1 MLDVDIFMVWPT
13 RRQTHVNPIH
23 KPLARQTDTRDM
35 MIYGH
40 TVPAEP
46 LLEKCLLLPQ
56 CCRLLSYGV
65 FASST
70 SSSSSSLM
78 SCRLSACET
87 PSGHSVAVRTRRSA
101 AGSCVY
107 DAFAVKLEPRKAK
120 KLATFLKLVSCAPLL
135 KFLTRVKVLISW
147 NLIKHKE
154 F

>member
-1 MLDVDIFMVWPT
+1 MTNTSPNT
-13 RRQTHVNPIH
+13 RKSHTQTVSETDRH
-23 KPLARQTDTRDM
+23 TDTRDL

-46 LLEKCLLLPQ
+46 LLAKCLLLPQ

-70 SSSSSSLM
+70 SSSSSLM

-107 DAFAVKLEPRKAK
+107 DAFAVKLEPRKTK

-135 KFLTRVKVLISW
+135 KFLTRVKVLIS
-147 NLIKHKE
+147 
-154 F
+154 